1 MFSEKTREAIMRI
14 AQGVYIM
21 GNLEPKLHPVD
32 TAYEAYVAAGNA
44 LNTFYQPFNEITAMT
59 AERRESYLVTREL
72 LTKAAY
78 AARDAFEAVME
89 YES

>member
-1 MFSEKTREAIMRI
+1 ME
-14 AQGVYIM
+14 
-21 GNLEPKLHPVD
+21 NLEPKLNPID
-32 TAYEAYVAAGNA
+32 TAYEAYTAAGNA
-44 LNTFYQPFNEITAMT
+44 LNTFYRTVQEITDMT
-59 AERRESYLVTREL
+59 AERRESYLATKKL